1 MKEFLKKFFEYNYQ
15 INKELDKRFKS
26 YDYELDA
33 EICRL
38 ANHILNA
45 QQVWI
50 DRINQNK
57 PKIKPWDDF
66 PIESFSGRN
75 ELLNQEVKKVLDSKE
90 VEEIISYRNFSGVR
104 FESRI
109 LDVLMHLVNH
119 STYHRGQIA
128 MQMRKMGMEPISSDY
143 IHFKS

>member
-1 MKEFLKKFFEYNYQ
+1 MKGFLKGFFEYNYQ

-26 YDYELDA
+26 YDYQLDT
-33 EICRL
+33 EIVRL

-57 PKIKPWDDF
+57 PQIKPWDDF
-66 PIESFSGRN
+66 PIDSFSERN
-75 ELLNQEVKKVLDSKE
+75 ELLNEEIKKVLASRELDE
-90 VEEIISYRNFSGVR
+90 VISYSNFSGVS
-104 FESRI
+104 FESRV
-109 LDVLMHLVNH
+109 LDVLIHLVNH

-128 MQMRKMGMEPISSDY
+128 MLMRKNGLEPISSDY
-143 IHFKS
+143 IHFKK